1 MYKNSRKAIECGTIT
16 AADNLPKG
24 GQEELLALRE
34 AEVEGLELGGVAI
47 LINLNPSIDYLLLN
61 YQKDLF
67 SIAYELY
74 WARAIT
80 EPSKTLTLKVHRS
93 SDPRTQ

>member
-1 MYKNSRKAIECGTIT
+1 MYKNSGKAIECGVIT

-34 AEVEGLELGGVAI
+34 AEVEGLELEGVAI

-67 SIAYELY
+67 SITYELY